1 MSTGNFES
9 WGGTIA
15 DIGPMYPFVGTEVV
29 LSIVGL
35 VSWVGWHIWQLY
47 IEKREYEE
55 EVKECSK
62 ILDKRLSE
70 E

>member
-9 WGGTIA
+9 WGGTLT
-15 DIGPMYPFVGTEVV
+15 DIGPLYPFVGSEVL

-35 VSWVGWHIWQLY
+35 ACWIGWHVWQLR

-55 EVKECSK
+55 EVEKCSA
-62 ILDKRLSE
+62 ILDQRLSE